1 MTHGPLAFRAA
12 LVLLAL
18 VTSGCAMQSTVV
30 DLEQQV
36 AALKYRSDK
45 GRVGAS
51 MGRVDPGTAAA
62 AGVSATEVLD
72 LTIAVD
78 QLHTELAEVRGQ
90 LDEITFAVTTLTQG
104 TDARLA
110 LLEEK
115 AGVTTLPSLGGGR
128 ESSEAASGTQ
138 ELAPP
143 ITVPDAGTAATS
155 VPAPQVVLPGVMI
168 APANKDASGAIS
180 AKTAYGLAGADF
192 KRGHYN
198 LAAAGFAN
206 FLEQYPES
214 NLTPAA
220 TYWLG
225 ESYRGQG
232 LLARAT
238 KVWEQQTQTFPRHD
252 ESRRALLRLGE
263 VYRSMD
269 NIPAA
274 EKALKKLIASFQ
286 DSAEAQQAKLILSE
300 IR

>member
-1 MTHGPLAFRAA
+1 MMHGSLACRATLA
-12 LVLLAL
+12 LLAL
-18 VTSGCAMQSTVV
+18 VTSGCAMQSSVV

-36 AALKYRSDK
+36 TALKYRSDK
-45 GRVGAS
+45 ARIAGTVGQVNA
-51 MGRVDPGTAAA
+51 GAATA

-78 QLHTELAEVRGQ
+78 QLRLELSETRGQ
-90 LDEITFAVTTLTQG
+90 LDEMAYAVTILSQG

-115 AGVTTLPSLGGGR
+115 AGVTTLPSPGR
-128 ESSEAASGTQ
+128 ERSTAASGAQ

-143 ITVPDAGTAATS
+143 VMAPGAPQM
-155 VPAPQVVLPGVMI
+155 PAPDVVLPGVMI
-168 APANKDASGAIS
+168 APASQDMGGAVS
-180 AKTAYGLAGADF
+180 AKTAYDLAGADF

-198 LAAAGFAN
+198 LAASGFAN

-214 NLTPAA
+214 NLTPSA

-238 KVWEQQTQTFPRHD
+238 KVWEQQAQTFPRHE

-274 EKALKKLIASFQ
+274 EKALKKLIAGFQ
-286 DSAEAQQAKLILSE
+286 DSDEAQQAKLILSE